1 MFPQPFSNK
10 VDNYTYLVKD
20 SLVYKP
26 HTTRLIVLASCL
38 LLSACKETIIREVT
52 PGAVTASNTTL
63 GADSN
68 MVSIPVT
75 GTSNT
80 SNSTS
85 SGTAEEPAAS
95 PLTVSSL
102 LLADPSSELTIGT
115 PGTTV
120 DCDNSLP
127 CRWVSTDT
135 QFALTVTSADNIA
148 SRDRLS
154 LSYSVTTAHD
164 STVLVSAAEEAIDSA
179 SIVLRAEDQTL
190 GEGNGG
196 TPQGLLAGDQL
207 RGVINFDDS
216 TTGSSLSAWSISLLD
231 SGAIRK
237 PTFTGIPIGSLTTA
251 QADCL
256 FTLPCTWTTPN
267 NDIAITLQSAGGI
280 STNNRV
286 SVNFS
291 VEASIDMTIA
301 VDQGSTAS
309 GSDGTLFDGR
319 TLGLGFMTDYQKL
332 TAAIRARSPYF
343 GSVHFY
349 RTQTTPAYLHQ
360 LSLIIYQDDP
370 VPRWNPEFVNVPLE

>member
-1 MFPQPFSNK
+1 M
-10 VDNYTYLVKD
+10 
-20 SLVYKP
+20 YKP
-26 HTTRLIVLASCL
+26 HTTGLIVLASCL

-216 TTGSSLSAWSISLLD
+216 ATGSSLSAWSISLLD